1 MQRRDDVP
9 KLRVLVFAASL
20 RRDSLNRKL
29 AALAAR
35 KAMRHD
41 VVVDLATMHDFSV
54 PLYDGD
60 LEATQG
66 IPRGAHELRRRL
78 LECDAFVIAS
88 PEYNASMPGTLK
100 NLIDWTSRF
109 RPQPFDGRHGL
120 LLSASPS
127 LAGGN
132 RGLWALRVP
141 LEHLGARIYPD
152 MFSLAMAHNAFAGDD
167 IADTTLRARF
177 DKMLEAF
184 LSLAEAAK
192 HYPCIRRA
200 WVEFLGEPPGAGED
214 RVDPLPGPT
223 EERPM

>member
-1 MQRRDDVP
+1 MAKETPTP
-9 KLRVLVFAASL
+9 KLNVLVFAASL
-20 RRDSLNRKL
+20 RAESMNRKL

-35 KAMRHD
+35 IAEQHGA
-41 VVVDLATMHDFSV
+41 VVELATMNEFDV

-60 LEATQG
+60 LEPASG
-66 IPRGAHELRRRL
+66 IPRGAQELRNRL
-78 LECDAFVIAS
+78 LANDAFIISS
-88 PEYNASMPGTLK
+88 PEYNGSMPGTLK

-120 LLSASPS
+120 LMSASPS

-141 LEHLGARIYPD
+141 LEHLGTRLFPD
-152 MFSLAMAHNAFAGDD
+152 MFSLSMAHKAFAGDD
-167 IADTTLRARF
+167 LADPALRTRF
-177 DKMLEAF
+177 EKNLQAF

-192 HYPCIRRA
+192 HYPCIKKA

-214 RVDPLPGPT
+214 RVDATAESPT
-223 EERPM
+223 LRK